1 MRGTATSFPSSH
13 INLPNITLLMSTTL
27 EIAPHALDVL
37 ERLESHGYEA
47 YVVGGCVR
55 DSLMQ
60 RIPLDWDICTN
71 ATPEQV
77 LQVFKSYHTIKTGLQ
92 HGTVTVMV
100 NKQAVEVTTYRLD
113 GDYSDMRR
121 PDSVTYVSD
130 LREDLARR
138 DFTINAMAYNPRQG
152 LVDCFS
158 GQEDL
163 EEKIIRCVGN
173 ARERFEEDGL
183 RIMRALRFASRFGFD
198 IETHTALAMRELH
211 PLLAHISVE
220 RIYKEFKGILVGKGA
235 GSMLLSYTDIF
246 IGILPEMSGMDG
258 LDQKNPHHIYDVWQH
273 SAHSVD
279 AIAADEVLR
288 LAALF
293 HDCGKPDC
301 FAIGE
306 DGFGHSIGHAGI
318 GAQKAENILRR
329 LKSDNATIKRV
340 STLVEHHGDKCPTR
354 RAGMRRWIGKF
365 GEEGLEQLFELMH
378 ADIMAQS
385 PRERAEK
392 LAELTEA
399 RDLRDEVLA
408 LMPCFTVKDLS
419 IGGQQ
424 LMELGVPAGP
434 EIKQLLETLLNDVQN
449 ESLENSA
456 DALIKRAAALRAQA
470 SPQA

>member
-1 MRGTATSFPSSH
+1 
-13 INLPNITLLMSTTL
+13 MSVSL
-27 EIAPHALDVL
+27 EIAAHALDVI

-60 RIPLDWDICTN
+60 RTPLDWDVCTN

-92 HGTVTVMV
+92 HGTVTIMV

-113 GDYSDMRR
+113 GTYSDMRR

-138 DFTINAMAYNPRQG
+138 DFTINAMAYNPRLG

-158 GQEDL
+158 GQEDIR
-163 EEKIIRCVGN
+163 EKVIRCVGV
-173 ARERFEEDGL
+173 AQERFEEDGL
-183 RIMRALRFASRFGFD
+183 RIMRALRFASRLGFE
-198 IETHTALAMRELH
+198 IETSTALAMRQQYG
-211 PLLAHISVE
+211 LLEHISVE
-220 RIYKEFKGILVGKGA
+220 RIYKELKGVLVGKGA
-235 GSMLLSYTDIF
+235 GSMLLSYSDIF
-246 IGILPEMSGMDG
+246 IGILPELAGMDG
-258 LDQKNPHHIYDVWQH
+258 LDQKNPHHIYDAWQH

-279 AIAADEVLR
+279 AIEADEVLR

-318 GAQKAENILRR
+318 GAERAEAILRR

-340 STLVEHHGDKCPTR
+340 SMLVKYHGEKCPTR
-354 RAGMRRWIGKF
+354 RAGMRRWVGKF
-365 GEEGLEQLFELMH
+365 GVAGLEQLFELMR

-385 PRERAEK
+385 PVERAEK
-392 LAELTEA
+392 LAELATA
-399 RDLRDEVLA
+399 RELRDEVLA
-408 LMPCFTVKDLS
+408 LSPCFTLKDLS

-434 EIKQLLETLLNDVQN
+434 EIKKLLDSLLSAVQN
-449 ESLENSA
+449 ESLENNPE
-456 DALIKRAAALRAQA
+456 ALIARTKTLLEQAQ
-470 SPQA
+470 